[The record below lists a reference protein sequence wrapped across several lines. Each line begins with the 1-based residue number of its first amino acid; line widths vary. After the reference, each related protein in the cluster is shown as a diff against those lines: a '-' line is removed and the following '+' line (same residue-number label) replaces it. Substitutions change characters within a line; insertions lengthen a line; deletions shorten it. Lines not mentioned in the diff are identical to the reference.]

1 MENFKIILLEGD
13 GIGSEVLEQ
22 AVKVLEFVAE
32 KENLKLSLEKALIGG
47 AAYEELGRPDPDE
60 TIDLCRSAKAVLLG
74 AVGGPK
80 WDSLA
85 RDKRPEQGL
94 LRLRYDL
101 GLFANLRPAKIYA
114 PLVDASSLKKEVLL
128 GTDVMVVRELTGG
141 AYFGKPRGVEK
152 TAKGRKA
159 FNNMVYE
166 EYEIQR
172 IARVAFDIARVRGK
186 KLCSVDKANVLE
198 VSGLWR
204 EIVMEVAHDYPD
216 VVLSHLYIDNAVMQ
230 VIREPRQFD
239 TVVTENMFG
248 DILSDACAMITGSIG
263 LLPSASVGEKYSL
276 YEPVHGSAPDI
287 AGMDKANPL
296 ATILSVA
303 MMFYYTF
310 QMPEANLQIEKA
322 VSSVLENYRTEDIK
336 EDKKKTVGCKEIFGF
351 NFFFFICHSRTV
363 NAGHYLGFKNILKW
377 DCLIW
382 F

>member
-22 AVKVLEFVAE
+22 AVRVLEFVAE
-32 KENLKLSLEKALIGG
+32 KENLKLSLEKALVGG
-47 AAYEELGRPDPDE
+47 AAYDELGRPDPDE
-60 TIDLCRSAKAVLLG
+60 TIDLCKSAQAVLLG

-114 PLVDASSLKKEVLL
+114 PLVDASALKKEVLL
-128 GTDVMVVRELTGG
+128 GTDVMVIRELTGG

-152 TAKGRKA
+152 TAKGRRA

-172 IARVAFDIARVRGK
+172 IAKVAFEIARLRGK

-204 EIVMEVAHDYPD
+204 EIVMEVAHDYSD
-216 VVLSHLYIDNAVMQ
+216 VELSHLYIDNAVMQ
-230 VIREPRQFD
+230 VIREPKQFD

-263 LLPSASVGEKYSL
+263 LLPSASIGKKYSL

-287 AGMDKANPL
+287 AGMDRANPL

-303 MMFYYTF
+303 MMFHYTF

-322 VSSVLENYRTEDIK
+322 VSAVLENYRTADIK
-336 EDKKKTVGCKEIFGF
+336 EDGKKTVGCKEMGDLVLSELRH
-351 NFFFFICHSRTV
+351 CYRV
-363 NAGHYLGFKNILKW
+363 
-377 DCLIW
+377 
-382 F
+382 

>member
-22 AVKVLEFVAE
+22 AVGVLEFVAE
-32 KENLKLSLEKALIGG
+32 KENLKLSLEKALVGG
-47 AAYEELGRPDPDE
+47 AAYDELGRPDPDE
-60 TIDLCRSAKAVLLG
+60 TIDLCKSAQAVLLG

-114 PLVDASSLKKEVLL
+114 PLVDASALKKEVLL
-128 GTDVMVVRELTGG
+128 GTDVMVIRELTGG

-152 TAKGRKA
+152 TAKGRRA

-172 IARVAFDIARVRGK
+172 IAKVAFEIARLRGK

-204 EIVMEVAHDYPD
+204 EIVMEVAHDYSD
-216 VVLSHLYIDNAVMQ
+216 VELSHLYIDNAVMQ
-230 VIREPRQFD
+230 VIREPKQFD
-239 TVVTENMFG
+239 TLVTENMFG

-263 LLPSASVGEKYSL
+263 LLPSASIGKKYSL

-287 AGMDKANPL
+287 AGMDRANPL

-303 MMFYYTF
+303 MMFHYTF

-322 VSSVLENYRTEDIK
+322 VSAVLENYRTADIK
-336 EDKKKTVGCKEIFGF
+336 EDGKKTVGCKEMGDLVLSELRH
-351 NFFFFICHSRTV
+351 CYRV
-363 NAGHYLGFKNILKW
+363 
-377 DCLIW
+377 
-382 F
+382 